1 MLNSSRC
8 YDILGVQKNASLKEI
23 KHAYRNLS
31 LRYHPDKSKNDEDG
45 EKFKEINNAYQF
57 LKREHKKSNKNSFKA
72 AESAH
77 AEFWKF
83 YDKKM
88 NEEFQFHQQKN
99 YSDFKRNFGT
109 NFHEPHS
116 PNQEKPI
123 SQKTTH
129 FLLYGGLA
137 LMAVWIFLSEFLQ

>member
-23 KHAYRNLS
+23 KQAYRALS
-31 LRYHPDKSKNDEDG
+31 LRYHPDKNKNNNDG
-45 EKFKEINNAYQF
+45 QKFKEITAAYQF
-57 LKREHKKSNKNSFKA
+57 LRQEQKKINKKSHDA

-83 YDKKM
+83 YDKRM
-88 NEEFQFHQQKN
+88 NEEFESTQQ
-99 YSDFKRNFGT
+99 RNFSNFRHSFGT
-109 NFHEPHS
+109 NFEPHS

-123 SQKTTH
+123 SQKSTH
-129 FLLYGGLA
+129 FLLYGGLVLVA
-137 LMAVWIFLSEFLQ
+137 LWIIVSEILK